1 MRFMLLLRAD
11 GRNEAGG
18 LPTAREL
25 ATIGKYNEQLVRAGV
40 LLDAAGLQP
49 SSKGTTI
56 RFQDGTAEVVEGA
69 LEEETDRIAGYW
81 VIRVRSR
88 EEAIEWA
95 KRMPLGQVPVEGR
108 IPEIELR
115 QMFETSD
122 LVDVPPEVDRKP

>member
-1 MRFMLLLRAD
+1 MRFMLLLKAH
-11 GRNEAGG
+11 GRTEGGG

-25 ATIGKYNEQLVRAGV
+25 ATMGEYNEQLVKAGV

-49 SSKGTTI
+49 GSKGAKV
-56 RFQDGTAEVVEGA
+56 RFQDGRAEVVEGP
-69 LEEETDRIAGYW
+69 LEEGQDRIAGYW

-95 KRMPLGQVPVEGR
+95 KRMPVDRMPGEGR

-122 LVDVPPEVDRKP
+122 FPDVPPEVARKP